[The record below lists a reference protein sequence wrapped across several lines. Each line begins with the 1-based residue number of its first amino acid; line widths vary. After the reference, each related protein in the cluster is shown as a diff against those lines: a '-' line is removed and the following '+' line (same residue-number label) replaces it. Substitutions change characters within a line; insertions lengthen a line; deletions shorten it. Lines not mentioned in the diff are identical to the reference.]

1 MQVQALAFDWW
12 SLDPI
17 PTPPPARIWSER
29 SDRMISLFE
38 AKQAAKKSTEMKER
52 ERPLHAESGPD
63 CRPSLISFIHLSQTA
78 INKIQRKIYMRGYVR
93 LAEGCVGAAPEA
105 SLMDMYL
112 PGLSAPG
119 HLASALQTQETD
131 RERDATN
138 AHLLD
143 QPAANQSALDVH
155 ALLLAEIL
163 RRWTSRPIIFEP
175 PKPVL
180 NKFEA

>member
-1 MQVQALAFDWW
+1 
-12 SLDPI
+12 
-17 PTPPPARIWSER
+17 
-29 SDRMISLFE
+29 MISLFE

-131 RERDATN
+131 RERERCNKRTSPRSTSS
-138 AHLLD
+138 
-143 QPAANQSALDVH
+143 QSISQSALDVH

-163 RRWTSRPIIFEP
+163 RRWTS
-175 PKPVL
+175 
-180 NKFEA
+180 